1 MIRQLGEKFP
11 ETRLVHVEVDVNIN
25 IVTVSYNYLNSPSLL
40 FAHLAFI
47 EYRQALVEYPV
58 LQKRPLFRFL
68 GDAHDV
74 GLLL

>member
-40 FAHLAFI
+40 FAH
-47 EYRQALVEYPV
+47 
-58 LQKRPLFRFL
+58 
-68 GDAHDV
+68 
-74 GLLL
+74 